1 MSWMLDSKE
10 FRLIYHQI
18 NHIELKLNSQIPQI
32 VFTFSIELYSSEP
45 SIEKEIL
52 KLAPWSLLALL
63 KELLK
68 TNIIIFYTH
77 VLRKEE

>member
-1 MSWMLDSKE
+1 MLDSKE

-18 NHIELKLNSQIPQI
+18 NHIELKLNSQIPRI

-52 KLAPWSLLALL
+52 KLAP
-63 KELLK
+63 
-68 TNIIIFYTH
+68 
-77 VLRKEE
+77 